1 MTLTPLL
8 SASGRQSS
16 PEETYAELLRVIR
29 RVRWRWRLRR
39 LLAGAAVT
47 VGAAL
52 LLLFVSAAA
61 VDALRYPPWL
71 VRSLGTA
78 AWILSALAVWRFVWR
93 PLRFRRSDRQVALY
107 VEEHDPGLREAVLSG
122 VELGGNANAN
132 AGASPE
138 LTRLVVEEAV
148 RRLEGLGA
156 GATIETRGLRRA
168 AGTVALVFA
177 FSFLVTLLAPPALT
191 RGAAL
196 LLTPWADL
204 DGTNPYRVLVEPGD
218 AAIPRG
224 ADQWVRAQPSGFSAE
239 AALLGAR
246 VAGETRW
253 ESVLLEPDAADGAF
267 RHLLLGVSEATDY
280 FVEMDG
286 VRSPTFRIEVE
297 DAPYAAQIALR
308 YRYPSHTGLSPN
320 TVTDGGDLAAVAGTE
335 VEIFV
340 RPSVRAE
347 AGEIRFGDG
356 SEPIPLFPVPA
367 GMPGDD
373 RGGGPGAAGV
383 PAASATPEVLGGSLH
398 LERSGSYRIA
408 LADGAGVLRTAS
420 RDYAIEV
427 LDDLPP
433 IVRIL
438 RPARDTRASPVEE
451 VFTEVRA
458 EDDYRV
464 ARLELRT
471 AVNGGPETAIP
482 LAGDASGN
490 ATQAGHTLFLE
501 EWDLQPGDLVS
512 YYAVAADGSG
522 RETASDLFF
531 VAIRPFDRTY
541 RQADSRPG
549 GGGGGGD
556 GLDGSLTL
564 RQRQVVLATFR
575 VLRDDSGDGKR
586 IAEEVAT
593 IGLAQGRLREQV
605 TTLVLRLRNRGIAE
619 SAEFG
624 QIVGHLD
631 QGLLEMSAAEEL
643 LIAGE
648 PGTALPREQKALT
661 HLQRAD
667 AVFREVQV
675 AFGQGGGGGGG
686 APPPEAEDLAHLFEL
701 EMDRLRNQYETV
713 EQQSRSTADEEVD
726 EVMERLAE
734 LARRQEQENERQ
746 RRGLS
751 APGAGPGSAQG
762 RIAAETEEAA
772 RRLERLA
779 RERSLPELAQVARR
793 LRSAARQMRD
803 SGSGGEGLEPGLAAE
818 NELRNARRDLDG
830 ERRGRLGRDLS
841 AAAAEA
847 QRLRAKQDRIR
858 SSVADLGERRSEDR
872 IADLHR
878 EKQELA
884 ERVES
889 LERRL
894 DAVGRAWGRDE
905 PEAAGAAAEA
915 AEGIRARKVKEKI
928 HYSRGVAVQRSPEYA
943 DRFEEMISGDLE
955 TLAEDIE
962 AARSAADGSR
972 RAGED
977 RVLERAGS
985 LVRGLEAMRDRLARR
1000 SGTEADRA
1008 ARPPIAGEVGEEAA
1022 GAAGEGAERG
1032 GAPGGERG
1040 RRSGED
1046 LRQLEREL
1054 RQRVA
1059 DAEALQREMT
1069 GIGRSPDAAEGR
1081 VAPERLDPALAA
1093 LRGLSAARLSAD
1105 PRGMELLESE
1115 VLDSLR
1121 QIEFELRRSRFGG
1134 GETSVATLGGER
1146 IPEAYREMV
1155 EEYFRALSRT
1165 R

>member
-1 MTLTPLL
+1 MTRVPLL
-8 SASGRQSS
+8 FSSDRDSSA
-16 PEETYAELLRVIR
+16 EDTYAELLRVIR
-29 RVRWRWRLRR
+29 RVRRRWRLRR

-52 LLLFVSAAA
+52 LLLFASAAA
-61 VDALRYPPWL
+61 VDAFRYPPWL

-78 AWILSALAVWRFVWR
+78 AWILSLLAVWRFVWR

-107 VEEHDPGLREAVLSG
+107 VEEHDPGLREAVVSG
-122 VELGGNANAN
+122 VEVGGNAGDR

-156 GATIETRGLRRA
+156 GATVETRGLRRA
-168 AGTVALVFA
+168 AGTVALVFG

-204 DGTNPYRVLVEPGD
+204 AGTNPYRVLVEPGD

-224 ADQWVRAQPSGFSAE
+224 ADQWIRARPSGFAAE
-239 AALLGAR
+239 AALLGTRAE
-246 VAGETRW
+246 GETRW
-253 ESVLLEPDAADGAF
+253 ESALLDPDPTDGAF
-267 RHLLLGVSEATDY
+267 RHLLLGVSTATDY

-297 DAPYAAQIALR
+297 DAPYAARIALR

-320 TVTDGGDLAAVAGTE
+320 TVRDGGDIAAVAGTE

-340 RPSVRAE
+340 RPSLRAE
-347 AGEIRFGDG
+347 AGEIRFGSG
-356 SEPIPLFPVPA
+356 GEPVPLVPAPA

-373 RGGGPGAAGV
+373 RAGGPEP
-383 PAASATPEVLGGSLH
+383 PAASATPEVLRGSLH
-398 LERSGSYRIA
+398 LEKSGAYRIA
-408 LADGAGVLRTAS
+408 LADSAGVLRTAS

-433 IVRIL
+433 LVRIL

-458 EDDYRV
+458 EDDYRI

-471 AVNGGPETAIP
+471 AVNGGPETTIP
-482 LAGDASGN
+482 LAGDASGS

-541 RQADSRPG
+541 RQADSMPG
-549 GGGGGGD
+549 SGGGGGD

-575 VLRDDSGDGKR
+575 VLRDESGDEKR
-586 IAEEVAT
+586 ISEEVAT

-605 TTLVLRLRNRGIAE
+605 TTLVSRLRNRGIAE

-624 QIVGHLD
+624 EIVGHLD
-631 QGLLEMSAAEEL
+631 RGLLEMTAAEEL

-648 PGTALPREQKALT
+648 PEAALPREQKALT

-746 RRGLS
+746 RRGLT
-751 APGAGPGSAQG
+751 APGAAPGSAQG
-762 RIAAETEEAA
+762 EIAAETEEAA

-793 LRSAARQMRD
+793 LRSAARQMRE

-841 AAAAEA
+841 AAVEEA
-847 QRLRAKQDRIR
+847 RRLRARQDRIR
-858 SSVADLGERRSEDR
+858 SSVADLGERRTEDR

-878 EKQELA
+878 EKQDLA

-894 DAVGRAWGRDE
+894 DAVGRAWSRDE

-943 DRFEEMISGDLE
+943 DRFEEMIAGDLE

-962 AARSAADGSR
+962 TARSAADGSR

-977 RVLERAGS
+977 RVLERAES

-1008 ARPPIAGEVGEEAA
+1008 AGSEDEGDSP
-1022 GAAGEGAERG
+1022 GAAGEGAGRG
-1032 GAPGGERG
+1032 GAPAGER
-1040 RRSGED
+1040 RPGEG

-1059 DAEALQREMT
+1059 DAEALQREMA
-1069 GIGRSPDAAEGR
+1069 GIGRSPDPSEGG

-1093 LRGLSAARLSAD
+1093 LRGLSAARLGAD

-1134 GETSVATLGGER
+1134 EDASVATLGGER

>member
-1 MTLTPLL
+1 MTLVPLL
-8 SASGRQSS
+8 SAPDRESS

-29 RVRWRWRLRR
+29 RVRRRWRVRR

-52 LLLFVSAAA
+52 LLLFASAAA
-61 VDALRYPPWL
+61 VDAFRYPPWL

-78 AWILSALAVWRFVWR
+78 AWILLLLAVWRFVWR

-122 VELGGNANAN
+122 VELGGNAGSDT
-132 AGASPE
+132 GASPE

-168 AGTVALVFA
+168 AGTVALVFG
-177 FSFLVTLLAPPALT
+177 FSFVVTLLAPPALT

-224 ADQWVRAQPSGFSAE
+224 ADQWIHAEPSGFTAE
-239 AALLGAR
+239 AALLGTRAE
-246 VAGETRW
+246 GETRW
-253 ESVLLEPDAADGAF
+253 ESLLLEPDAADGAF
-267 RHLLLGVSEATDY
+267 RHLLLGVSTATDY

-297 DAPYAAQIALR
+297 DAPYAEQIALR
-308 YRYPSHTGLSPN
+308 YRYPPHTGLSPN
-320 TVTDGGDLAAVAGTE
+320 TVRDGGDIAAVAGAE

-340 RPSVRAE
+340 RPSVRAD
-347 AGEIRFGDG
+347 AGEIRLGDG
-356 SEPIPLFPVPA
+356 SEPVPLVPA
-367 GMPGDD
+367 PEGMPGDD
-373 RGGGPGAAGV
+373 PTGAV
-383 PAASATPEVLGGSLH
+383 MENATPGILAGSLR
-398 LERSGSYRIA
+398 LEESGAYRIA

-458 EDDYRV
+458 EDDYRI

-482 LAGDASGN
+482 LAGDASGS
-490 ATQAGHTLFLE
+490 AAQAGHTLFLE

-541 RQADSRPG
+541 RQADSMPG

-575 VLRDDSGDGKR
+575 VLRDESGDEKR
-586 IAEEVAT
+586 ISEEVAT

-605 TTLVLRLRNRGIAE
+605 TTLVSRLRNRGIAE

-624 QIVGHLD
+624 EIVGHLD
-631 QGLLEMSAAEEL
+631 RGLLEMTAAEEL

-648 PGTALPREQKALT
+648 PETALPREQKALT

-746 RRGLS
+746 RRGLG

-762 RIAAETEEAA
+762 EIAAETEEAA

-803 SGSGGEGLEPGLAAE
+803 SGSGGEGLESGLAAE

-841 AAAAEA
+841 AAAEEA

-894 DAVGRAWGRDE
+894 DAVGRAWNRDE

-915 AEGIRARKVKEKI
+915 AEGIRSRKVKEKI

-943 DRFEEMISGDLE
+943 DRFEEMIAGDLE

-977 RVLERAGS
+977 RVLERAES

-1000 SGTEADRA
+1000 SGTEADEA
-1008 ARPPIAGEVGEEAA
+1008 PGSGAEGEAGEETP
-1022 GAAGEGAERG
+1022 GAAGEGG
-1032 GAPGGERG
+1032 SGGGESG
-1040 RRSGED
+1040 RRPGD
-1046 LRQLEREL
+1046 GIRQLEREL

-1059 DAEALQREMT
+1059 DAEALRRELA
-1069 GIGRSPDAAEGR
+1069 GIGRSPDGTEGR

-1093 LRGLSAARLSAD
+1093 LRGLSAARLGAD

-1134 GETSVATLGGER
+1134 EDASVATLGGER

>member
-1 MTLTPLL
+1 MTLAPLL
-8 SASGRQSS
+8 SAPPGEPL
-16 PEETYAELLRVIR
+16 PEESHAELLRVIR
-29 RVRWRWRLRR
+29 RVRRRWRARR

-47 VGAAL
+47 LGAAL
-52 LLLFVSAAA
+52 LLLFASAAA
-61 VDALRYPPWL
+61 MDALRYPAWL

-78 AWILSALAVWRFVWR
+78 AWILLLLAVWRFVWR
-93 PLRFRRSDRQVALY
+93 PLRSRRSDRQVALY
-107 VEEHDPGLREAVLSG
+107 VEEHDPDLREAVLSG
-122 VELGGNANAN
+122 VELGANPDP
-132 AGASPE
+132 GASPE

-148 RRLEGLGA
+148 RRLEGLAA

-168 AGTVALVFA
+168 AGTVALVLG
-177 FSFLVTLLAPPALT
+177 FSLLATLLAPPALT

-204 DGTNPYRVLVEPGD
+204 EGANPYRVEVEPGD

-224 ADQWVRAQPSGFSAE
+224 ADQWISARPDGFGAE
-239 AALLGAR
+239 SALLSTRAEGKA
-246 VAGETRW
+246 RW
-253 ESVLLEPDAADGAF
+253 ESVLLEPDEADGAF

-280 FVEMDG
+280 FVEADG

-297 DAPYAAQIALR
+297 DAPYTAQIALR
-308 YRYPSHTGLSPN
+308 YRYPAHTGLSPH
-320 TVTDGGDLAAVAGTE
+320 TVGDGGDIAAVAGTE

-347 AGEIRFGDG
+347 SGEIRLG
-356 SEPIPLFPVPA
+356 SGGEPIPLAPAPDGMPSGGRPA
-367 GMPGDD
+367 GDSADSSTPGILSGLL
-373 RGGGPGAAGV
+373 RLETSGA
-383 PAASATPEVLGGSLH
+383 
-398 LERSGSYRIA
+398 YRIA
-408 LADGAGVLRTAS
+408 LADGAGVLRAAS

-458 EDDYRV
+458 EDDFRI

-471 AVNGGPETAIP
+471 AVNGGPETTVP
-482 LAGDASGN
+482 LAGGASDN
-490 ATQAGHTLFLE
+490 TAQAGHTLFLE
-501 EWDLQPGDLVS
+501 EWDLTPGDLVS

-541 RQADSRPG
+541 RQADSAPG

-575 VLRDDSGDGKR
+575 VLRDAPADER
-586 IAEEVAT
+586 ATAEEVAT

-605 TTLVLRLRNRGIAE
+605 TTLVARLRNRGIAE

-624 QIVGHLD
+624 EIVGHLD
-631 QGLLEMSAAEEL
+631 EGLLEMTAAEEL

-648 PGTALPREQKALT
+648 PETALPREQKALT

-675 AFGQGGGGGGG
+675 SFGQGGGGGGG

-726 EVMERLAE
+726 EVMQRLAE

-762 RIAAETEEAA
+762 RIAEETEEAA

-779 RERSLPELAQVARR
+779 RERSLPDLAQVARR
-793 LRSAARQMRD
+793 LRSAARQMR
-803 SGSGGEGLEPGLAAE
+803 STGGAGEGLEEGLAAE
-818 NELRNARRDLDG
+818 NELRSARRDLDG
-830 ERRGRLGRDLS
+830 QRRGRLGRDLT
-841 AAAAEA
+841 AAAEEA

-858 SSVADLGERRSEDR
+858 SSVADLGERRSEER
-872 IADLHR
+872 IAELHR
-878 EKQELA
+878 EKEELV

-889 LERRL
+889 LERQL
-894 DAVGRAWGRDE
+894 DAVGRAWSRDE
-905 PEAAGAAAEA
+905 PEAARAVSEA
-915 AEGIRARKVKEKI
+915 AEGIRSRKLKEKI

-943 DRFEEMISGDLE
+943 DRFEEMIAGDLE

-962 AARSAADGSR
+962 GARGAADGSR

-977 RVLERAGS
+977 RVLERAES
-985 LVRGLEAMRDRLARR
+985 LVRGLEAMRDRLAGR

-1008 ARPPIAGEVGEEAA
+1008 TGAGGRPDGEAEGDGRADE
-1022 GAAGEGAERG
+1022 GAGEGG
-1032 GAPGGERG
+1032 GFGGG
-1040 RRSGED
+1040 RRSGDEV
-1046 LRQLEREL
+1046 RQLEREL
-1054 RQRVA
+1054 RQRVR
-1059 DAEALQREMT
+1059 DAEALQREMA
-1069 GIGRSPDAAEGR
+1069 GIGRSPDAPEGG
-1081 VAPERLDPALAA
+1081 VGPERLDPALAA
-1093 LRGLSAARLSAD
+1093 LRGLSASRLSAD

-1121 QIEFELRRSRFGG
+1121 QIEFELRRSRFGSG
-1134 GETSVATLGGER
+1134 DTSVAALGGER